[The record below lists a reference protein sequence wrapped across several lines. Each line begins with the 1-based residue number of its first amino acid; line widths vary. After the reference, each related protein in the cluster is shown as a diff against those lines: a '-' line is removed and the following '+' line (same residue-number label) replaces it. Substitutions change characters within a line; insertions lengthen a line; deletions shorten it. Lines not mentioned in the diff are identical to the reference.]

1 MVRLIWRH
9 DITKI
14 HVLFRPSIGQE
25 GGPQGNRIVD
35 GQLGHQ
41 GIWSG
46 SKERSSCVFHHQQR
60 ISRFNYAQLGL
71 DYKDVV
77 AAMAKTSTI
86 PKKFEYLLGKL
97 LSVISQSQ
105 NRIYPYAHIS
115 SYYKIKQ
122 LWLFGHISIYRNMTF
137 IFPFLLCHLKWSSKA
152 ISKIWS
158 FLLCFSVFDTWIISW
173 DYKFGRINKIQG

>member
-1 MVRLIWRH
+1 MFYSDRALGKKVDPKGIASLMDNLATKGFGRVVRKDPHAFFI
-9 DITKI
+9 I
-14 HVLFRPSIGQE
+14 
-25 GGPQGNRIVD
+25 N
-35 GQLGHQ
+35 
-41 GIWSG
+41 
-46 SKERSSCVFHHQQR
+46 KEFLAS
-60 ISRFNYAQLGL
+60 NYAQLGL

-137 IFPFLLCHLKWSSKA
+137 IFPFLLCHLK
-152 ISKIWS
+152 
-158 FLLCFSVFDTWIISW
+158 
-173 DYKFGRINKIQG
+173 